1 MERAKLGLKAGESAE
16 FVAIDLRD
24 ALGSVGEV
32 IGKTDIEEILGEIFS
47 TFCIGK

>member
-1 MERAKLGLKAGESAE
+1 MEKAKLGLEAGESAE